1 MIRQIVQYIIKP
13 FKLKKGELMQ
23 TEKRKVTYW
32 GGYWDSEKRFE
43 FRLEGFSC
51 KEEVCP
57 FCIKALARYKHYNVV
72 VNEDYL
78 LGPDVSIW
86 DFTINDLPYI
96 WMWDVETGE
105 NTIRA
110 KFTETP
116 DNVENK
122 TLEKIMQDLCDI
134 LNMLMLEENI

>member
-1 MIRQIVQYIIKP
+1 MNNKNNKITYCKLHWKEYGFLDFEIINFYCEEKKVPLYIESLSK
-13 FKLKKGELMQ
+13 
-23 TEKRKVTYW
+23 
-32 GGYWDSEKRFE
+32 
-43 FRLEGFSC
+43 
-51 KEEVCP
+51 
-57 FCIKALARYKHYNVV
+57 YKHYNVV

-86 DFTINDLPYI
+86 DFTVNDLPYI

-134 LNMLMLEENI
+134 LNMLMLEQNI

>member
-1 MIRQIVQYIIKP
+1 MSNKNNKITYCKLHWKRYNFLDFAIIN
-13 FKLKKGELMQ
+13 F
-23 TEKRKVTYW
+23 Y
-32 GGYWDSEKRFE
+32 
-43 FRLEGFSC
+43 C
-51 KEEVCP
+51 KEEIVP
-57 FCIKALARYKHYNVV
+57 FCIESLAKYKHYNVV
-72 VNEDYL
+72 LNEDYL

-110 KFTETP
+110 EFTETP
-116 DNVENK
+116 DNTENK

-134 LNMLMLEENI
+134 LNMLVENGEIQTF